1 MSANTTGSSN
11 TANGYKALFSNTT
24 GIQNIAIGSQ
34 ALLSNTT
41 GSNNTATGLQ
51 ALQANTTGTFNTATG
66 LQALYSSTTG
76 YQNTATG
83 YAALFNN
90 TTGYENTAT
99 GVNALANNTTGI
111 NNTAIGSSAGSTTTT
126 GTNNTSLGYNAQ
138 PSSAAVSNEITLGD
152 TSVDTLRV
160 PGLGFYGVR
169 TNTTVAT
176 TSITTIDSIVVATYR
191 SARIQ
196 IQITQGSNY
205 QVSDVLL
212 IHDGTTASIIEYGTL
227 ATGSTLGTYS
237 ATISGGNALLQV
249 TMGSATSS
257 AVKVLSYRTVV

>member
-1 MSANTTGSSN
+1 MQHSYYNTTGTSN
-11 TANGYKALFSNTT
+11 TATGFQALYSNTT
-24 GIQNIAIGSQ
+24 GVN
-34 ALLSNTT
+34 
-41 GSNNTATGLQ
+41 
-51 ALQANTTGTFNTATG
+51 
-66 LQALYSSTTG
+66 
-76 YQNTATG
+76 
-83 YAALFNN
+83 
-90 TTGYENTAT
+90 NTAT
-99 GVNALANNTTGI
+99 GVNAGYNITTGS
-111 NNTAIGSSAGSTTTT
+111 NNSFV
-126 GTNNTSLGYNAQ
+126 GYNAQ
-138 PSSAAVSNEITLGD
+138 PSSATVSNEITLGD
-152 TSVDTLRV
+152 ANVDTLRV

-237 ATISGGNALLQV
+237 ATISSGNALLQV